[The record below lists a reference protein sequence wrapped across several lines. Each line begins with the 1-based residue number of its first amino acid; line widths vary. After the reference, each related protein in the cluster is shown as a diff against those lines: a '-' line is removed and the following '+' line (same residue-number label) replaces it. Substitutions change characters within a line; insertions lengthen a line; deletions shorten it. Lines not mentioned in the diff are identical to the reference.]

1 MTLYLSSSSSSVES
15 QRVCYSSVSS
25 SVQPSSVHPS
35 SVPSSSVPSSYQ
47 TRRNLLL
54 ATARPLL
61 SRTSPHSTGTDP
73 ARTLTHPQRFSTT
86 VTAASATARPRT
98 DSPVRSRL
106 RSARARAPRR
116 DRRPRPPPLSPP
128 SRSPRPPRGSPVRPE
143 VSRGIPS
150 SIVDA
155 IAAET
160 SSFACSFRVVPIF
173 VVPPLLWIADYSR
186 VRPSVR
192 PSRVSSASP
201 SRRRRAR
208 RRRFARS
215 SRVRARARRIASRVV
230 ESDRRRRHVD
240 RFARDRT
247 HTNTWSAD
255 IARETDDDC
264 DLYPTVRYVSA
275 YYVTHFT
282 IYIYMCICECVHAF
296 VDLPYNQSRDI
307 YLIVIASHRVESSSS
322 VGGWR

>member
-25 SVQPSSVHPS
+25 SVQPSSVQPS
-35 SVPSSSVPSSYQ
+35 SVPSSSSSYQ

-160 SSFACSFRVVPIF
+160 SSFACSFRVVPIP
-173 VVPPLLWIADYSR
+173 VVPPLLDCGLLS
-186 VRPSVR
+186 RPSVR

-201 SRRRRAR
+201 SRRRRRAR
-208 RRRFARS
+208 RRRLARS
-215 SRVRARARRIASRVV
+215 SRMRARARRIASRVV

-282 IYIYMCICECVHAF
+282 IYMCVYVNVCMRSSIYRTINRATCI
-296 VDLPYNQSRDI
+296 SSS
-307 YLIVIASHRVESSSS
+307 SHRIESSSSSSS